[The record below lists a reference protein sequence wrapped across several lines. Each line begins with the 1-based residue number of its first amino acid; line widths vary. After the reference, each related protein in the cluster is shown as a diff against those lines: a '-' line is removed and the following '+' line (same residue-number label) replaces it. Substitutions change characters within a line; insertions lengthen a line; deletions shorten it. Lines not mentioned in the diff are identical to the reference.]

1 MMPQPAEAGEQ
12 MRGMRVDMTYRQ
24 AKQSFGTCD
33 DEGFAEVA
41 LHLPPQEME
50 VLGRRRRECDVHVH
64 IRRHIGH
71 LVRVVGELQI
81 GAFGIRRVTRAYPEH

>member
-1 MMPQPAEAGEQ
+1 MTPPPAEVGKQ
-12 MRGMRVDMTYRQ
+12 MRATRMDVTYRQ

-41 LHLPPQEME
+41 FHLPPEEME
-50 VLGRRRRECDVHVH
+50 VLRGRRRECDVHNH

-71 LVRVVGELQI
+71 LVHVVGELWI
-81 GAFGIRRVTRAYPEH
+81 GAFGMRRVTRAYPEH